1 MKKQSLLKFLTLF
14 LLSVTTISCSSESDN
29 DLTQNDANGK
39 ITIKNKTYDLKSLV
53 YNEFGNTKEFTF
65 FNVPETDINSNEIV
79 KSDYLR
85 VLISYVNDQ
94 NIQTGT
100 VLNVVARCEIS
111 LIDVNKGTVNSEEF
125 LLYDSGGSNPDLL
138 LETSEMTI
146 NNLQDNMVT
155 LNFNFKRADGTT
167 ITGNYNGEL

>member
-1 MKKQSLLKFLTLF
+1 M
-14 LLSVTTISCSSESDN
+14 
-29 DLTQNDANGK
+29 
-39 ITIKNKTYDLKSLV
+39 
-53 YNEFGNTKEFTF
+53 
-65 FNVPETDINSNEIV
+65 
-79 KSDYLR
+79 
-85 VLISYVNDQ
+85 
-94 NIQTGT
+94 
-100 VLNVVARCEIS
+100 LNVVARCEIS

-125 LLYDSGGSNPDLL
+125 LLYDSGGNNPDLL